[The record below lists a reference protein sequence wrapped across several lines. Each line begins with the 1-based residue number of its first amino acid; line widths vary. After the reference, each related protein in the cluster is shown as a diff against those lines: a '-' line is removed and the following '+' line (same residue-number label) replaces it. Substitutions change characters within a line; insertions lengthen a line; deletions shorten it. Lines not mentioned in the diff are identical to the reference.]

1 MRVSISRFSS
11 PPRYAPAT
19 LMSLKNLKYLVLGTW
34 GPRHKSS
41 KSPRQFLLFVSLH
54 PKLSKFI
61 LGVKSFNKEDREKIV
76 SVYDNLPLDQKGRLH
91 DALKYVSITN
101 EIKFESVDADVLRL
115 VENTLAFYAE
125 NFKDSLNWFFLYLSY
140 LTNIGEIDD

>member
-1 MRVSISRFSS
+1 MAKPIVSNEELATRLKTYKDILLSKFSD
-11 PPRYAPAT
+11 
-19 LMSLKNLKYLVLGTW
+19 VLIEDEVNSAILL
-34 GPRHKSS
+34 HKSS

-125 NFKDSLNWFFLYLSY
+125 NFKDSLN
-140 LTNIGEIDD
+140 